1 MRAEGIPATLNTA
14 MLANLMGFPLDFM
27 VPSAYLGGEPL
38 KMIYIA
44 HVCHVPPQRVL
55 AAIIVAKFQEFG
67 G

>member
-27 VPSAYLGGEPL
+27 VPSTYLGGEPL